1 MKWCRF
7 EHKKEIYF
15 GIFEDPFIT
24 KVIGTPFENY
34 ELSDERYKLEDVKLD
49 IPVVPSTF
57 YAVGVNYINHVKKM
71 AKIRGI
77 EGITPKSP
85 DVGYRANNALIP
97 HNETI
102 IIPKDASENIQYE
115 GELVVVI
122 GKVAKNL
129 DKNNAVSYT
138 HLTLPTIYSV

>member
-1 MKWCRF
+1 M
-7 EHKKEIYF
+7 
-15 GIFEDPFIT
+15 
-24 KVIGTPFENY
+24 
-34 ELSDERYKLEDVKLD
+34 D

-57 YAVGVNYINHVKKM
+57 YAVGVNYINHVNKM

-129 DKNNAVSYT
+129 DKNNVWDHIFGYTIGNDVSERNWQSNDR
-138 HLTLPTIYSV
+138 TLWLSLIHI